1 MFLFAFFE
9 FLLVFPS
16 FFFCFLSFYWF
27 ALSGTPPKHRVFLV
41 FLVFQ
46 RFFYIIF
53 LVFIS
58 FLQFFVFLRF
68 VLKYVRQM
76 IRSQTLKI
84 ISKKQNCNS
93 SGRANHPQTIYRFR
107 DDSNA
112 RTSYNFNTFFQP
124 DKNTL
129 NQATLRLVSLRLSL
143 IF

>member
-1 MFLFAFFE
+1 MRFLSFYLFSCCFFLFSFFE
-9 FLLVFPS
+9 FLL
-16 FFFCFLSFYWF
+16 
-27 ALSGTPPKHRVFLV
+27 
-41 FLVFQ
+41 
-46 RFFYIIF
+46 
-53 LVFIS
+53 
-58 FLQFFVFLRF
+58 VFLRF

-112 RTSYNFNTFFQP
+112 RNSYNFNIFFQP

-143 IF
+143 IFWVFEWESYFSFEFLLQKWLFLSLAREGFC